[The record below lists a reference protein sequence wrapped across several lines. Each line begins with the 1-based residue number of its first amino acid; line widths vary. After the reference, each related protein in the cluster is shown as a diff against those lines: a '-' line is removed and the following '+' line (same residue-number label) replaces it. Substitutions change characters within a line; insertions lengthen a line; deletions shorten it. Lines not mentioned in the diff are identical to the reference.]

1 MPSLIE
7 FVIVLLFIAKAA
19 ILVGGVFASL
29 AMLGWVVGQAVG
41 RCLVLHRQ
49 LRSHK

>member
-19 ILVGGVFASL
+19 VIVGGAFTSVAIV
-29 AMLGWVVGQAVG
+29 GWMVGQAVG
-41 RCLVLHRQ
+41 RCLVLRRQ
-49 LRSHK
+49 RSPK